1 MRFLSNL
8 AGLPAGRITKWVVV
22 VAWLMLGVVV
32 GPLARQLPHV
42 ERNDASA
49 FAPRGAESTKT
60 RDLLARTP
68 AGQELLAVVV
78 YARKSGLTAA
88 DRARAAR
95 DRRQLAGIATGE
107 RVESPI
113 ESADGQALLLSV
125 PIDGSDANVAYSAT
139 RRIRD
144 EVTSA
149 APAGLTVKVTGPA
162 AFVVDGA
169 DAFLDVDLKLL
180 LLTVGVVAVLLL
192 LIYRSPILW
201 LLPLLTAMLANG
213 IAQGVVY
220 ILVKAAG
227 LTVNGLSSGVL
238 TVLVFGAST
247 DYALLLVARY
257 REELRHHADRHTAMR
272 AAMRRAVPA
281 IVASAATV
289 GLGLLCL
296 LAADMS
302 SNRSLGPVGAVGI
315 LCALAAMTILLP
327 ALLVSFGSWLFW
339 PWVPR
344 YGATRPRRSPWASV
358 ARVVARRPRAVWL
371 AAAALLVVCAA
382 ALPGV
387 RTGLAGDATYTTA
400 PESVVGQ
407 RLLAAHFAGGASA
420 PADIAARGAAAPA
433 VVAAVAATSGVAQVL
448 PATQV
453 GDLVRVRAVLADPP
467 DSAPAERTIER
478 LRAAVHDLPGATVLV
493 GGYTATQLDT
503 ANATRHDRTLVIP
516 AVLALIVLVLA
527 LLLRSLVAPALLVAT
542 VVLSFSAALG
552 ACWLTFHYVIGFPA
566 LDDQALLLGFVFL
579 VALGVDYN
587 IFLVTRVREEVRAL
601 GDHRAGVLRGL
612 TATGGVITG
621 AGVVLAA
628 TFALLTIFPLV
639 FAVEFGLL
647 VAVGVLLDTIVVRAL
662 LVPALA
668 LDVGR
673 SIWWPS
679 RLAQEKPS
687 WPSRIAGGTLCWS
700 DGARR
705 KPVEKSGAK
714 GWQAPPPI
722 LPP

>member
-8 AGLPAGRITKWVVV
+8 AGLPVGRITKWAVIA
-22 VAWLMLGVVV
+22 AWLMLGVVV

-49 FAPRGAESTKT
+49 FAPRRAESTMA
-60 RDLLARTP
+60 RDLLARTT

-78 YARKSGLTAA
+78 YARKGGLTAA
-88 DRARAAR
+88 DRAKAAR
-95 DRRQLAGIATGE
+95 DQQELAGIAAGQ
-107 RVESPI
+107 RVGLPV
-113 ESADGQALLLSV
+113 ESADGQAMLLSV
-125 PIDGSDANVAYSAT
+125 PLDGNDANAAYNAT
-139 RRIRD
+139 RRVRD
-144 EVTSA
+144 LVASA
-149 APAGLTVKVTGPA
+149 APPGLEVKVTGPA

-169 DAFLDVDLKLL
+169 DAFLNVDLKLL
-180 LLTVGVVAVLLL
+180 ILTVAVVSVLLL

-201 LLPLLTAMLANG
+201 LLPLLTALLANG
-213 IAQGVVY
+213 IAQGIVY
-220 ILVKAAG
+220 LLVKTAG

-247 DYALLLVARY
+247 DYGLLLVSRY
-257 REELRHHADRHTAMR
+257 REELLHQADRHVAMR

-296 LAADMS
+296 LAADLN
-302 SNRSLGPVGAVGI
+302 SNRSLGPVGAIGI

-327 ALLVSFGSWLFW
+327 ALLVSFGRGLFW

-344 YGATRPRRSPWASV
+344 YGAPRPARSLWGWVARWIAQRPRV
-358 ARVVARRPRAVWL
+358 VWL
-371 AAAALLVVCAA
+371 ATAAALMVCAA
-382 ALPGV
+382 ALSGV

-407 RLLAAHFAGGASA
+407 RLLSAHFPGGASA
-420 PADIAARGAAAPA
+420 PADVVARTPSAPA
-433 VVAAVAATSGVAQVL
+433 VLAALAATQGVAQVL
-448 PATQV
+448 PPADV
-453 GDLVRVRAVLADPP
+453 GGLMHVRVMLADPP
-467 DSAPAERTIER
+467 DSASAQRTVER
-478 LRAAVHDLPGATVLV
+478 LRAAVHDLPGAAALV

-503 ANATRHDRTLVIP
+503 ANATRHDRNLVIP
-516 AVLALIVLVLA
+516 AVLTLVLLVLA

-552 ACWLTFHYVIGFPA
+552 ACWLIFHHVLGFPA
-566 LDDQALLLGFVFL
+566 LDDPALLLGFVFL

-601 GDHRAGVLRGL
+601 GDHRSGVLRGL
-612 TATGGVITG
+612 AATGGVITG

-628 TFALLTIFPLV
+628 TFTLLTIFPLV

-647 VAVGVLLDTIVVRAL
+647 VAGGVLLDTIVVRAL

-668 LDVGR
+668 LDAGR
-673 SIWWPS
+673 FIWWPS
-679 RLAQEKPS
+679 R
-687 WPSRIAGGTLCWS
+687 IARENRPGLS
-700 DGARR
+700 ESPARR
-705 KPVEKSGAK
+705 YAGQSGR
-714 GWQAPPPI
+714 GVSP
-722 LPP
+722 

>member
-8 AGLPAGRITKWVVV
+8 AGLPAGRITKWAVIA
-22 VAWLMLGVVV
+22 AWLMLGVVV

-49 FAPRGAESTKT
+49 FAPRGAESTKA
-60 RDLLARTP
+60 RDLLAGTT

-95 DRRQLAGIATGE
+95 DQQELAGIAAGQ
-107 RVESPI
+107 RVGSLV
-113 ESADGQALLLSV
+113 ESADGQAMLLSV
-125 PIDGSDANVAYSAT
+125 PMDGTDANAAYNAT
-139 RRIRD
+139 KRIRD

-149 APAGLTVKVTGPA
+149 APAGLEVRVTGPA

-180 LLTVGVVAVLLL
+180 LLTVVVVAVLLL

-201 LLPLLTAMLANG
+201 LLPLVTAALANG

-220 ILVKAAG
+220 MLVKATG

-247 DYALLLVARY
+247 DYALLLVSRY
-257 REELRHHADRHTAMR
+257 REELLHHADRHAAMR
-272 AAMRRAVPA
+272 VAMRRAVPV

-296 LAADMS
+296 LAADMN

-315 LCALAAMTILLP
+315 ICALAAMTVLLP
-327 ALLVSFGSWLFW
+327 AMLVSFGRWLFW

-344 YGATRPRRSPWASV
+344 YGATRPRRSLWTWV
-358 ARVVARRPRAVWL
+358 ARGVARRPRAVWL
-371 AAAALLVVCAA
+371 ATAALLVVCAA
-382 ALPGV
+382 ALPV
-387 RTGLAGDATYTTA
+387 MRTGLAADATYTTA

-407 RLLAAHFAGGASA
+407 RLLAAHFPGGASA
-420 PADIAARGAAAPA
+420 PVEVVARGAAGPA

-448 PATQV
+448 PATQA
-453 GDLVRVRAVLADPP
+453 GDLVRVRVVLADPP
-467 DSAPAERTIER
+467 DSASAERTVER
-478 LRAAVHDLPGATVLV
+478 LRSAVHDLPGAAALV

-503 ANATRHDRTLVIP
+503 ANATRHDRNLVIP
-516 AVLALIVLVLA
+516 AVLALVVIVLA
-527 LLLRSLVAPALLVAT
+527 LLLRSLVAPLLLVAT

-552 ACWLTFHYVIGFPA
+552 VCWLTFHYLIGFPA

-587 IFLVTRVREEVRAL
+587 IFLVARVREETRAL

-612 TATGGVITG
+612 AATGGVITG

-628 TFALLTIFPLV
+628 AFTLLTIVPLV

-647 VAVGVLLDTIVVRAL
+647 VAGGVLLDTIVVRAL

-668 LDVGR
+668 LDAGR
-673 SIWWPS
+673 FIWWPS
-679 RLAQEKPS
+679 RLAEKDHRGLPES
-687 WPSRIAGGTLCWS
+687 P
-700 DGARR
+700 ARR
-705 KPVEKSGAK
+705 YARQTGRGVSP
-714 GWQAPPPI
+714 
-722 LPP
+722 

>member
-1 MRFLSNL
+1 MRFLSNV
-8 AGLPAGRITKWVVV
+8 AGLPAGRITKWAVIAV
-22 VAWLMLGVVV
+22 WLTLGVVV

-42 ERNDASA
+42 ERNDATA
-49 FAPRGAESTKT
+49 FAPRGAESTKA
-60 RDLLARTP
+60 RDLLATTT
-68 AGQELLAVVV
+68 AAQELLAVVV
-78 YARKSGLTAA
+78 YARKGGLTAA
-88 DRARAAR
+88 DRTKAAR
-95 DRRQLAGIATGE
+95 DQHELAGIAVGQ
-107 RVESPI
+107 RVGSPI

-125 PIDGSDANVAYSAT
+125 PMDGTDANAAYNAT

-149 APAGLTVKVTGPA
+149 APAGLEVKVTGPA

-201 LLPLLTAMLANG
+201 LLPLLTAVLANG

-227 LTVNGLSSGVL
+227 LSVNGLSSGVL

-247 DYALLLVARY
+247 DYALLLVSRY
-257 REELRHHADRHTAMR
+257 REELLHHADRHVAMR
-272 AAMRRAVPA
+272 AAMRGAVRA

-296 LAADMS
+296 LAADMN

-315 LCALAAMTILLP
+315 LCALAAITVLLP
-327 ALLVSFGSWLFW
+327 ALLVSFGRWLFW

-344 YGATRPRRSPWASV
+344 YGAARPGRSPWAWV
-358 ARVVARRPRAVWL
+358 ARGVARRPRAVWL
-371 AAAALLVVCAA
+371 ATAALLVVCAA

-387 RTGLAGDATYTTA
+387 RTGLPGDASYTTS

-407 RLLAAHFAGGASA
+407 RLLAAHFPGGASA
-420 PADIAARGAAAPA
+420 PADVVARAAAAPA

-448 PATQV
+448 PATKA
-453 GDLVRVRAVLADPP
+453 GDLVWVRVVLVDPP
-467 DSAPAERTIER
+467 DSASGERTVER
-478 LRAAVHDLPGATVLV
+478 LRAAVHDLPGAGAMV
-493 GGYTATQLDT
+493 GGYTATRLDT
-503 ANATRHDRTLVIP
+503 ANATRHDRNLVIP
-516 AVLALIVLVLA
+516 AVLALVVLVLA
-527 LLLRSLVAPALLVAT
+527 LLLRSVVVPPLLVAT

-628 TFALLTIFPLV
+628 TFTLLTIFPLV

-647 VAVGVLLDTIVVRAL
+647 VAGGVLLDTIVVRAL

-668 LDVGR
+668 LDAGR
-673 SIWWPS
+673 FIWWPS
-679 RLAQEKPS
+679 RLAQEEH
-687 WPSRIAGGTLCWS
+687 AGPPES
-700 DGARR
+700 PARR
-705 KPVEKSGAK
+705 YAHQTGRGVRP
-714 GWQAPPPI
+714 
-722 LPP
+722 